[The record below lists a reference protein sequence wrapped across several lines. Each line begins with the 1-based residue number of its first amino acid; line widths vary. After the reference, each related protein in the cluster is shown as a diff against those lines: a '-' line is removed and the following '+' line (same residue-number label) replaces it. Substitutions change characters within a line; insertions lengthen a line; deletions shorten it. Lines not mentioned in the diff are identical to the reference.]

1 MYLKTSTQAPLQE
14 ERWKGEEGEKGEKMK
29 GRKGEKGKRW
39 KGETVKGYLMMK
51 TPLVYST
58 LWARDKILGVLSKT
72 RGGKEVAILRTAM

>member
-1 MYLKTSTQAPLQE
+1 
-14 ERWKGEEGEKGEKMK
+14 MK
-29 GRKGEKGKRW
+29 GGKDERMVRYLRVKKW

-72 RGGKEVAILRTAM
+72 RGGE